1 MKRAIVQNES
11 QVLQRQLKL
20 QITTFGGGYEGLAA
34 LKVTEK
40 VDKKVA

>member
-1 MKRAIVQNES
+1 MIASGCSFNLINLS
-11 QVLQRQLKL
+11 
-20 QITTFGGGYEGLAA
+20 TTFGGGYEGLAA